1 MKKILSLVLA
11 ACMLLGL
18 GMSAASADEL
28 KEFHTY
34 ETIAREVE
42 TFNVHYSQNAR
53 DSNVTTNL
61 IDPLLTNDPKGAL
74 IACAAKEWSSED
86 GGKTW
91 TFILNDG
98 MTWVDKDG
106 GYKADVVANDWI
118 VGLEWVLNFAKNDAA
133 NTSMPIEMLK
143 GAGEY
148 YEYTKAL
155 AESEGADAAKALG
168 LEKFLEIVGVS
179 SPDDK
184 TLVYTCVEQLPYFP
198 TVTTYN
204 GFYPLSAGLIDEI
217 GVDGY
222 KAVSWDTLWYSGP
235 YTVTSYIHEN
245 EKILTANPTYYNAD
259 NVKRFENVVV
269 KMVESPEVAF
279 TLFQTGELD
288 HVSLTAST
296 LNTIYNSASH
306 EFHDYLTEMRPTKFS
321 YQYHLVYDKK
331 LENGEPD
338 VNWNTAI
345 ANEAFRLSWYYGLDN
360 TPILA
365 RNNAINPL
373 SCQNFGYTANNVA
386 VTSDGVDYTQLVRDE
401 LGLQYSSETYNRCD
415 PEKAAAY
422 KAQAIEELTAK
433 GVTFPVQID
442 YYIAGNNQTAK
453 DTADTIAQVFSDC
466 LGDDYVQINTKT
478 YVSNIASEVRNP
490 QLASFYINGWG
501 ADFGDPV
508 NFVGQET
515 YGEDNA
521 YYSTTYSKI
530 NNVDD
535 EDLIATYKEFTKLVN
550 DARAISD
557 DLDARY
563 AAFAKSEAY
572 MLEHA
577 LVIPLY
583 YLVEWQITAVND
595 YSKVYSA
602 YGIQNYRYVNWETS
616 SDLYTAEDYARFAA
630 Q

>member
-1 MKKILSLVLA
+1 MKKILSLALTVCL
-11 ACMLLGL
+11 LLGL
-18 GMSAASADEL
+18 GLTAAGADEL
-28 KEFHTY
+28 TEFHTY
-34 ETIAREVE
+34 ALISAEVE
-42 TFNVHYSQNAR
+42 NFNVHYSQGAR
-53 DSNVTTNL
+53 DSNVMTNL

-74 IACAAKEWSSED
+74 VPCAAKEWYSED
-86 GGKTW
+86 DGQTW

-106 GYKADVVANDWI
+106 AYKADVVANDWLT
-118 VGLEWVLNFAKNDAA
+118 GLEWVLNFAKNDAA

-155 AESEGADAAKALG
+155 AESEGVEAAKALG
-168 LEKFLEIVGVS
+168 LEKFLETVGIS
-179 SPDDK
+179 SPDEK
-184 TLVYTCVEQLPYFP
+184 TIVFTCVDKLPYFP

-204 GFYPLSAGLIDEI
+204 GFYPVSAGLLEEI

-222 KAVSWDTLWYSGP
+222 KAVSWDNLWYSGL
-235 YTVTSYIHEN
+235 YTITSYVHEN
-245 EKILTANPTYYNAD
+245 EKILTANPAYYNAA
-259 NVKRFENVVV
+259 NVKRFDNVVI
-269 KMVESPEVAF
+269 KMVESPDVAF

-288 HVSLTAST
+288 HVSLPQST
-296 LNTIYNSASH
+296 LNTIYNSESH

-338 VNWNTAI
+338 VNWNTAV
-345 ANEAFRLSWYYGLDN
+345 ANEAFRLSWYYGMDN
-360 TPILA
+360 TPVLA

-373 SCQNFGYTANNVA
+373 SCINYGYTANNVA
-386 VTSDGVDYTQLVRDE
+386 VTSGGVDYTQLVRDE
-401 LGLQYSSETYNRCD
+401 LGLQYTDTYNRYD
-415 PEKAAAY
+415 PEKGAAY

-433 GVTFPVQID
+433 GVTFPVEID
-442 YYIAGNNQTAK
+442 YYILGSNQTAK
-453 DTADTIAQVFSDC
+453 DTADTLSQVFSDC
-466 LGDDYVQINTKT
+466 LGDDYVKLNIKT
-478 YVSNIASEVRNP
+478 YVSNMSTEVRNP
-490 QLASFYINGWG
+490 QLASIYINGWG

-521 YYSTTYSKI
+521 YYSITYSKI
-530 NNVDD
+530 NNATD
-535 EDLIATYKEFTKLVN
+535 EELIATYKEFTKLVD

-563 AAFAKSEAY
+563 AAFAKAEAY
-572 MLEHA
+572 MIEHA

-583 YLVEWQITAVND
+583 YMVEWQITSVND

-602 YGIQNYRYVNWETS
+602 YGIQNYRYMNWETN
-616 SDLYTAEDYARFAA
+616 SDLYTTEDYAGFAA
-630 Q
+630 AQ